1 MLYFDEAGY
10 TGADLNNK
18 NQPFFTLASTCLTED
33 EMQAIRKDI
42 GYDEWGRELHFVSMY
57 TNYHGR
63 GVLNKIF
70 SHPLLDF
77 RHVKLA
83 FALKRYCIYA
93 QIVDILVETYYYM
106 NGINIYV
113 GAKNLLLSNGLYYL
127 AISHSNQQLVS
138 EFENDFVA
146 MVRNPSTESITCFYQ
161 TTDRLIG
168 DSQTSNHFRNL
179 LLEIPQTIEHIQYAL
194 DMPSFHMDLTIPLFS
209 ELIQKWY
216 LDTGVKHDV
225 LFDSSEPF
233 HANLELLESLKSIE
247 GEETE
252 VGYGDNK
259 HVYPLPVGELAIAK
273 SHDNFGIQLADVF
286 ASALSFVLTPRTDK
300 YQKYQVELKELPIFK
315 IVEVNVAP
323 ASIEY
328 LEKRMQDVSGI
339 DPLDYICDNVK
350 YN

>member
-57 TNYHGR
+57 TNYRGR

-70 SHPLLDF
+70 SHPLLDSI
-77 RHVKLA
+77 HVKLA

-93 QIVDILVETYYYM
+93 QMVDILVETYYYM

-127 AISHSNQQLVS
+127 AISHSNQQ
-138 EFENDFVA
+138 
-146 MVRNPSTESITCFYQ
+146 
-161 TTDRLIG
+161 
-168 DSQTSNHFRNL
+168 
-179 LLEIPQTIEHIQYAL
+179 
-194 DMPSFHMDLTIPLFS
+194 
-209 ELIQKWY
+209 
-216 LDTGVKHDV
+216 
-225 LFDSSEPF
+225 
-233 HANLELLESLKSIE
+233 
-247 GEETE
+247 
-252 VGYGDNK
+252 
-259 HVYPLPVGELAIAK
+259 
-273 SHDNFGIQLADVF
+273 F

-300 YQKYQVELKELPIFK
+300 YQKYQVELKKLPIFK

-328 LEKRMQDVSGI
+328 LEKRMQDVNGI
-339 DPLDYICDNVK
+339 DPLDYICDNVR